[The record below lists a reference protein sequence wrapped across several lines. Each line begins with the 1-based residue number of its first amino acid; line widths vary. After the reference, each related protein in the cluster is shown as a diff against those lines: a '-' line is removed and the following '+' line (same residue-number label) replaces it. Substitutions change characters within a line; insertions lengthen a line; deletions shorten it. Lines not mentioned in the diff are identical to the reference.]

1 MTVGNKRLQLV
12 TKGDRGLQGL
22 QWVTTGDRGLK
33 GVTGGCKG

>member
-1 MTVGNKRLQLV
+1 MTVGYKRLQLV